1 MSESEPHSTAL
12 EGSVKTFDEENLR
25 FRFGDRWQV
34 EKWDTC
40 AVYTGGVGK
49 LSGELTDK
57 KQGTLR
63 REGTKA
69 VDFVGILDEE
79 KLFLFE
85 VKDFR
90 GHHLENKSRQVNELP
105 LEIGLKVRDT
115 LAGLTGAYAR
125 TGGAA
130 WVEQYGGL
138 LLGRQHQVHV
148 VAWIADDRLR
158 PMEPR
163 GKRAARDSER
173 YAKIKQKLA
182 WLTPRVRVEDPFELG
197 VPDVSVENLAG
208 AGRR

>member
-1 MSESEPHSTAL
+1 M
-12 EGSVKTFDEENLR
+12 KTFDEEKLR

-40 AVYTGGVGK
+40 DVYTGGVGK

-57 KQGTLR
+57 KDGSPR

-69 VDFVGILDEE
+69 VDFVGVLDEE
-79 KLFLFE
+79 KLYFFE

-90 GHHLENKSRQVNELP
+90 GHHLENKNRQVNELP

-125 TGGAA
+125 TGGAG
-130 WVEQYGGL
+130 WVERYGRL
-138 LLGRQHQVHV
+138 LVGRQHRVHV

-158 PMEPR
+158 PTEPR

-173 YAKIKQKLA
+173 HARIKQKLS
-182 WLTPRVRVEDPFELG
+182 WLTPRVLVEDPFELG
-197 VPDVSVENLAG
+197 VPDVTVENLAG
-208 AGRR
+208 AGQR